1 MDWTP
6 EKKGQFFIETFVWD
20 ENNVPIAAQESLS
33 TNFGKLVDLF
43 LQDYVI
49 CMSKFS
55 LVAMGGTFD
64 IIHRGHLTLLA
75 NAFEISNK
83 VIIGLTSDEF
93 VKKKGKKPVHKYD
106 ERLRNLL
113 LIIFKEFPNILFE
126 ISQLDNDFGP
136 AVLEKE
142 VQALVVS
149 DETKNQGN
157 ILNKL
162 RTERNISPVEI
173 IVVPMTLAKDGKRI
187 STTRI
192 KNSEIDSDG
201 NLLPID

>member
-1 MDWTP
+1 
-6 EKKGQFFIETFVWD
+6 
-20 ENNVPIAAQESLS
+20 
-33 TNFGKLVDLF
+33 
-43 LQDYVI
+43 
-49 CMSKFS
+49 MSKFS
-55 LVAMGGTFD
+55 LIAMGGTFD
-64 IIHRGHLTLLA
+64 IIHHGHITLLST
-75 NAFEISNK
+75 AFDISEK

-93 VKKKGKKPVHKYD
+93 VQKKGKNPIHKYD
-106 ERLRNLL
+106 ERLKNLTS
-113 LIIFKEFPNILFE
+113 IIFKKFPNSYFE
-126 ISQLDNDFGP
+126 INQLNNDFGP
-136 AVLEKE
+136 AVFEKE

-162 RTERNISPVEI
+162 RTERNLSPVEI

>member
-1 MDWTP
+1 
-6 EKKGQFFIETFVWD
+6 
-20 ENNVPIAAQESLS
+20 
-33 TNFGKLVDLF
+33 
-43 LQDYVI
+43 
-49 CMSKFS
+49 MSKFS

-75 NAFEISNK
+75 NAFKISNK

-93 VKKKGKKPVHKYD
+93 VQKKGKKPVHKYD

-113 LIIFKEFPNILFE
+113 LIIFKEFPNMLFE
-126 ISQLDNDFGP
+126 IIQLDNDFGP
-136 AVLEKE
+136 AVLEKD

-149 DETKNQGN
+149 DETNNQGN
-157 ILNKL
+157 ILNVL
-162 RTERNISPVEI
+162 RSKNSLPPVEI
-173 IVVPMTLAKDGKRI
+173 IVVPMFLAKDGVRI

>member
-1 MDWTP
+1 
-6 EKKGQFFIETFVWD
+6 
-20 ENNVPIAAQESLS
+20 
-33 TNFGKLVDLF
+33 
-43 LQDYVI
+43 
-49 CMSKFS
+49 
-55 LVAMGGTFD
+55 MGGTFD
-64 IIHRGHLTLLA
+64 IIHRGHLTLLST
-75 NAFEISNK
+75 AFDISEK

-93 VKKKGKKPVHKYD
+93 VEKKGKNPIHKYD
-106 ERLRNLL
+106 ERLKNLIS
-113 LIIFKEFPNILFE
+113 IIFTKFPNSYFE

-149 DETKNQGN
+149 DETRNQGD

-162 RTERNISPVEI
+162 RSERDLSPVEV
-173 IVVPMTLAKDGKRI
+173 IVVPMTLAKDGERI

-201 NLLPID
+201 NLLPIDK

>member
-1 MDWTP
+1 
-6 EKKGQFFIETFVWD
+6 
-20 ENNVPIAAQESLS
+20 
-33 TNFGKLVDLF
+33 
-43 LQDYVI
+43 
-49 CMSKFS
+49 MSKFS
-55 LVAMGGTFD
+55 LIAMGGTFD
-64 IIHRGHLTLLA
+64 IIHHGHITLLST
-75 NAFEISNK
+75 AFDISEK

-93 VKKKGKKPVHKYD
+93 VQKKGKNPIHKYD
-106 ERLRNLL
+106 ERLKNLTS
-113 LIIFKEFPNILFE
+113 IIFKKFPNSYFE
-126 ISQLDNDFGP
+126 ISQLNNDFGP
-136 AVLEKE
+136 AVFEKE

-162 RTERNISPVEI
+162 RTERNLSPAQI

-201 NLLPID
+201 NLLPIDN